1 MDRIWEILKIDATED
16 KREIKRAYARLS
28 REIHPEERPEEFQRL
43 YDAYQRALQ
52 YASYM
57 EKRKDGMTEAEAMP
71 EPVQEEEGRADA
83 EKWDRY
89 ERFGFEAEDAQKEQL
104 RLEKI
109 EYFLYHWERKAHE
122 GVETGTF
129 LTEDWKA
136 YLESAEFREIMWG
149 PIILRT
155 IAEGIEKY
163 FLRKEE
169 ILLFFWNLYG
179 FEELKEK
186 PCREEELL
194 LYETLYRV
202 YKNRI
207 IRQKYAEKMVEDLK
221 KRQKFRKKIVII
233 CICALIGLIP
243 VMIIVE
249 LFMML
254 LGISGGMADTAVI
267 GIFAAAFCAVVLR
280 LVTGYI
286 DGE

>member
-1 MDRIWEILKIDATED
+1 MERIWEILKIDATED

-28 REIHPEERPEEFQRL
+28 REIHPEEKPEEFQRL

-52 YASYM
+52 YTSYM
-57 EKRKDGMTEAEAMP
+57 KERKAGMTEAEAMP
-71 EPVQEEEGRADA
+71 ESVQEEGGGTDV

-122 GVETGTF
+122 GVETGIF

-136 YLESAEFREIMWG
+136 YLESAEFREIMWV
-149 PIILRT
+149 PVVLRT
-155 IAEGIEKY
+155 IAEGMEKY

-179 FEELKEK
+179 FEELEEK

-194 LYETLYRV
+194 LYEALYRV
-202 YKNRI
+202 YKNRT
-207 IRQKYAEKMVEDLK
+207 IRQKYAEKMAEDLK
-221 KRQKFRKKIVII
+221 KRQKFRKKIVITSV
-233 CICALIGLIP
+233 CALAGVIPAAFILI
-243 VMIIVE
+243 
-249 LFMML
+249 L
-254 LGISGGMADTAVI
+254 LGMPINIAGALVV
-267 GIFAAAFCAVVLR
+267 AAYVYIMLR
-280 LVTGYI
+280 FITGCI

>member
-1 MDRIWEILKIDATED
+1 MERIWEILKVDATED

-28 REIHPEERPEEFQRL
+28 REIHPEEKPEEFQRL

-57 EKRKDGMTEAEAMP
+57 EERKAGMTEAEAMP
-71 EPVQEEEGRADA
+71 ESVQEEGGGTDV

-122 GVETGTF
+122 GVETGIF

-136 YLESAEFREIMWG
+136 YLESAEFREIMWV
-149 PIILRT
+149 PVVLRT
-155 IAEGIEKY
+155 IAEGMEKY

-179 FEELKEK
+179 FEELEEK

-194 LYETLYRV
+194 LYEALYRV

-207 IRQKYAEKMVEDLK
+207 IRQKYAEKMAEDLK
-221 KRQKFRKKIVII
+221 KRQKFRKKIVITSV
-233 CICALIGLIP
+233 CALAGVIPAAFILI
-243 VMIIVE
+243 
-249 LFMML
+249 L
-254 LGISGGMADTAVI
+254 LGMPINIAGALVV
-267 GIFAAAFCAVVLR
+267 AAYVYIILR
-280 LVTGYI
+280 FITGCI

>member
-1 MDRIWEILKIDATED
+1 MERIWEILKVDATED

-28 REIHPEERPEEFQRL
+28 REIHPEEKPEEFQRL

-57 EKRKDGMTEAEAMP
+57 EERKAGMTEAEAMP
-71 EPVQEEEGRADA
+71 ESVQEEGGGTDV

-122 GVETGTF
+122 GVETGIF

-136 YLESAEFREIMWG
+136 YLESAEFREIMWV
-149 PIILRT
+149 PVVLRT
-155 IAEGIEKY
+155 IAEGMEKY

-179 FEELKEK
+179 FEELEEK

-194 LYETLYRV
+194 LYEALYRV

-207 IRQKYAEKMVEDLK
+207 IRQKYAEKMAEDLK
-221 KRQKFRKKIVII
+221 KRQKFRKKIVITSV
-233 CICALIGLIP
+233 CALAGVIPAAFILI
-243 VMIIVE
+243 
-249 LFMML
+249 L
-254 LGISGGMADTAVI
+254 LGMPINIAGALVV
-267 GIFAAAFCAVVLR
+267 AAYVYIMLR
-280 LVTGYI
+280 FITGCI

>member
-1 MDRIWEILKIDATED
+1 MERIWEILKIDATED

-28 REIHPEERPEEFQRL
+28 REIHPEEKPEEFQRL

-52 YASYM
+52 YTSYM
-57 EKRKDGMTEAEAMP
+57 KERKAGMTEAEAMP
-71 EPVQEEEGRADA
+71 ESVQEEGGGTDV

-122 GVETGTF
+122 GVETGIF

-136 YLESAEFREIMWG
+136 YLESAEFREIMWV
-149 PIILRT
+149 PIVLRT
-155 IAEGIEKY
+155 IAEGMEKY

-179 FEELKEK
+179 FEELEEK

-194 LYETLYRV
+194 LYEALYRV

-207 IRQKYAEKMVEDLK
+207 IRQKYAKKMAEDLK
-221 KRQKFRKKIVII
+221 KRQKFRKKIVITSV
-233 CICALIGLIP
+233 CALAGVIPAAFILI
-243 VMIIVE
+243 
-249 LFMML
+249 L
-254 LGISGGMADTAVI
+254 LGMPINIAGALVV
-267 GIFAAAFCAVVLR
+267 AAYVYIMLR
-280 LVTGYI
+280 FITGCI

>member
-1 MDRIWEILKIDATED
+1 MERIWEILKIDATED

-28 REIHPEERPEEFQRL
+28 REIHPEEKPEEFQRL

-57 EKRKDGMTEAEAMP
+57 EERKAGMTEAEAMP
-71 EPVQEEEGRADA
+71 ESVQEEGGGTDV

-122 GVETGTF
+122 GVETGIF

-136 YLESAEFREIMWG
+136 YLESAEFREIMWV
-149 PIILRT
+149 PIVLRT
-155 IAEGIEKY
+155 IAEGMEKY

-179 FEELKEK
+179 FEELEEK

-194 LYETLYRV
+194 LYEALYRV

-207 IRQKYAEKMVEDLK
+207 IRQKYAKKMAEDLK
-221 KRQKFRKKIVII
+221 KRQKFRKKIVITSV
-233 CICALIGLIP
+233 CALAGVIPAAFILI
-243 VMIIVE
+243 
-249 LFMML
+249 L
-254 LGISGGMADTAVI
+254 LGMPINIAGALVV
-267 GIFAAAFCAVVLR
+267 AAYVYIMLR
-280 LVTGYI
+280 FITGCI

>member
-1 MDRIWEILKIDATED
+1 MERIWEILKIDATED

-28 REIHPEERPEEFQRL
+28 REIHPEEKPEEFQRL

-52 YASYM
+52 YTSYM
-57 EKRKDGMTEAEAMP
+57 KERKAGMTEAEAMP
-71 EPVQEEEGRADA
+71 ESVQEEGGGTDV

-122 GVETGTF
+122 GVETGIF

-136 YLESAEFREIMWG
+136 YLESAEFREIMWV
-149 PIILRT
+149 PIVLRT
-155 IAEGIEKY
+155 IAEGMEKY

-179 FEELKEK
+179 FEELEEK

-194 LYETLYRV
+194 LYEALYRV
-202 YKNRI
+202 YKNRT
-207 IRQKYAEKMVEDLK
+207 IRQKYAEKMAEDLK
-221 KRQKFRKKIVII
+221 KRQKFRKKIVITSV
-233 CICALIGLIP
+233 CALAGVIPAAFILI
-243 VMIIVE
+243 
-249 LFMML
+249 L
-254 LGISGGMADTAVI
+254 LGMPINIAGALVV
-267 GIFAAAFCAVVLR
+267 AAYVYIMLR
-280 LVTGYI
+280 FITGCI

>member
-1 MDRIWEILKIDATED
+1 MERIWEILKIDATED

-28 REIHPEERPEEFQRL
+28 REIHPEEKPEEFQRL

-57 EKRKDGMTEAEAMP
+57 EERKAGMTEAEAMP
-71 EPVQEEEGRADA
+71 ESVQEEGGGTDV

-122 GVETGTF
+122 GVETGIF

-136 YLESAEFREIMWG
+136 YLESAEFREIMWV
-149 PIILRT
+149 PVVLRT
-155 IAEGIEKY
+155 IAEGMEKY

-179 FEELKEK
+179 FEELEEK

-194 LYETLYRV
+194 LYEALYRV
-202 YKNRI
+202 YKNRT
-207 IRQKYAEKMVEDLK
+207 IRQKYAEKMAEDLK
-221 KRQKFRKKIVII
+221 KRQKFRKKIVITSV
-233 CICALIGLIP
+233 CALAGVIPAAFILI
-243 VMIIVE
+243 
-249 LFMML
+249 L
-254 LGISGGMADTAVI
+254 LGMPINIAGALVV
-267 GIFAAAFCAVVLR
+267 AAYVYIMLR
-280 LVTGYI
+280 FITGCI